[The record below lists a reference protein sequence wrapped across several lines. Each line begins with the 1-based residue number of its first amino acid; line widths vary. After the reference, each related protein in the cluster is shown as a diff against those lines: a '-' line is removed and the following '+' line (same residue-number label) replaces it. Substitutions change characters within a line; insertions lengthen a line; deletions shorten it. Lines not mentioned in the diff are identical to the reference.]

1 MGKWLLAGGAGLTVA
16 YFALSPEGPIDEW
29 VSVGP
34 VGDLPTGEIQHRL
47 VTVTARGKW
56 MDLHVERTVWLR
68 RTPDDSIAVLSSICP
83 HKDYN
88 INWRP
93 DLGTFVCPGHK
104 SAFDPTGKVLSGPSP
119 RPMDTLEYKV
129 ENGVLWVR
137 FQKFKR
143 SIPAKELFT

>member
-56 MDLHVERTVWLR
+56 MDL
-68 RTPDDSIAVLSSICP
+68 